1 MTVWNRTA
9 SRCEELRAQGANVAV
24 SVEELYSSADIMYV
38 PSIRSATRDSVTNRA
53 DPTDGSKRSTLLR
66 LAASDPDGN

>member
-1 MTVWNRTA
+1 MTVYNRTA

-38 PSIRSATRDSVTNRA
+38 PSIRSATRDCHKPSWS
-53 DPTDGSKRSTLLR
+53 DGWLQAIDALR